1 MAQRIKKFL
10 QEDVPVSMG
19 LIVDNSGS
27 MDTKRQEVAL
37 VEGSNTQDEVFIVNF
52 NEAAFLEQPFDGRYQ
67 SAGAAIADQ
76 PQVYLLTA
84 PKSCVSPTRSIFRV
98 GFFRFGKPAPE

>member
-27 MDTKRQEVAL
+27 MDTKRQEVEASALAL
-37 VEGSNTQDEVFIVNF
+37 VEASNTQDEVFIANF
-52 NEAAFLEQPFDGRYQ
+52 NEAAFLQQPLTDDIKALERQLQISLRY
-67 SAGAAIADQ
+67 
-76 PQVYLLTA
+76 T
-84 PKSCVSPTRSIFRV
+84 F
-98 GFFRFGKPAPE
+98 

>member
-37 VEGSNTQDEVFIVNF
+37 VEASNTQDEVFIANF
-52 NEAAFLEQPFDGRYQ
+52 NEAAFLEQPLTDDIKALERQLQISLRY
-67 SAGAAIADQ
+67 
-76 PQVYLLTA
+76 T
-84 PKSCVSPTRSIFRV
+84 F
-98 GFFRFGKPAPE
+98 